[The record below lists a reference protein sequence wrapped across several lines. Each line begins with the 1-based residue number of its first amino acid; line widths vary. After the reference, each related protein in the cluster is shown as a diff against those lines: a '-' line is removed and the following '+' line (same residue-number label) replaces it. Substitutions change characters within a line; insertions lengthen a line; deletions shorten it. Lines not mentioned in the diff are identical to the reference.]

1 MSSTNNRP
9 PAIGI
14 LGTGSYLPPK
24 VLTNK
29 DLEKMVDTTDEW
41 IRTRTG
47 IVERHIVEEGQACS
61 DLAAE
66 AAKRACEAAG
76 CTPEDIDLI
85 ICATFTPD
93 TLCPSTACHIQG
105 KIGNKKAFAFDL
117 SAACSGFVFALST
130 AWHFLETGKYKRA
143 LVIGSEAMS
152 RFIDW
157 EDRNTCVLFADG
169 AGAVV
174 LGPVDEGKGI
184 LSEFMQCDGSQTEL
198 IIIPGCGS
206 LNPADAAVLE
216 GRQQYLKM
224 LGNDVF
230 KFAVRIVGEA
240 VEKALEPTGLKQEDI
255 DWLIPHQANIRII
268 EAAGKRLNLPPE
280 RLVMN
285 LDRCGNTSAATVP
298 IALDEIVREGK
309 VKDGDILAFV
319 AFGGGLTWG
328 ANIIRW

>member
-1 MSSTNNRP
+1 LVPNQRHR
-9 PAIGI
+9 AIGI
-14 LGTGSYLPPK
+14 LGTGSHLPPR
-24 VLTNK
+24 VLTNH
-29 DLEKMVDTTDEW
+29 DLEKIVDTSDEW
-41 IRTRTG
+41 IRSRTG
-47 IVERHIVEEGQACS
+47 IVERHIVDDGVACS

-66 AAKRACEAAG
+66 AGRRACEAAG
-76 CTPEDIDLI
+76 VDPSEIDLI

-93 TLCPSTACHIQG
+93 TICPSTACHVQG
-105 KIGNKKAFAFDL
+105 KLGNTRAFAFDL
-117 SAACSGFVFALST
+117 EAACSGFVYSLSV
-130 AWHFLETGKYKRA
+130 AWHFLETGRYRHA
-143 LVIGSEAMS
+143 LVMGSEAMS

-174 LGPVDEGKGI
+174 LGEVEEGKGI
-184 LSEFMQCDGSQTEL
+184 LSEHMGADGSQTDL

-206 LNPADAAVLE
+206 MNPASPSVLE
-216 GRQQYLKM
+216 GREQFLKM
-224 LGNDVF
+224 RGNDVF

-240 VEKALEPTGLKQEDI
+240 VEKALEPTGLTQDDI

-268 EAAGKRLNLPPE
+268 EAAGKRLNLPRE
-280 RLVMN
+280 RVVVN
-285 LDRCGNTSAATVP
+285 LDRCGNTSAATIP

-309 VKDGDILAFV
+309 VKDGDILALV